1 MGRAMRSRGT
11 PSPVARVEVFQ
22 EEVCVFEV
30 QEKGQADR
38 HGEPADQFGPFL
50 APVPLLQEA
59 EAIAGQ
65 DGGQHKKDVFR
76 LAPGIEDQAGQQEPL
91 HFGSGPE

>member
-1 MGRAMRSRGT
+1 MKFSRKKSAYLKYRRKDRLT
-11 PSPVARVEVFQ
+11 ATESPQ
-22 EEVCVFEV
+22 TS
-30 QEKGQADR
+30 
-38 HGEPADQFGPFL
+38 FGPFL

-76 LAPGIEDQAGQQEPL
+76 LAPGIEDQAGQQE
-91 HFGSGPE
+91 HCISEAGRSEKVYGQNQREKVV

>member
-1 MGRAMRSRGT
+1 MGRAMRGGT
-11 PSPVARVEVFQ
+11 PSPVAALKFSR
-22 EEVCVFEV
+22 
-30 QEKGQADR
+30 KKSAYLKYRRKDR
-38 HGEPADQFGPFL
+38 LTATESPADQFGPFL

-76 LAPGIEDQAGQQEPL
+76 LAPGIEIRLASRSTAFRKRAG
-91 HFGSGPE
+91 